1 MSETL
6 LTGGVV
12 LTMDGDQPRAE
23 ALLIRDNRIAAVGDA
38 AAVRQAASPSA
49 KVIDL
54 KGKTVMPGFNDGH
67 AHVQDIGSFERQLNI
82 VGLNRTEIIE
92 RLMEEDQKLAPGKIL
107 MAAHWDYP
115 DCPDPHIS
123 YLDRAFPDRPVYLV
137 QFSGH
142 GAWVNTAMLK
152 VIKMDRDTPDW
163 EGGGPDRDENGELN
177 GILREPGMCPGMRKV
192 WFKLLRDKEAVRENL
207 PLALVQLAR
216 HGITSAQ
223 DNTWFPWYL
232 DAIARVHR
240 NGNLTVRL
248 SCWSFGFFTP
258 LDIWFGL
265 KRFNSDW
272 YARGPRKLGLDGAF
286 SSHTAWLNEPYAD
299 QPDTVGSGK
308 SVDQI
313 TPKLKRATRQGR
325 QVACHSIGDASTSA
339 YISAAEAVGD
349 PTRIAQLR
357 HRVEHGQL
365 VSHADI
371 ERAARLGM
379 VFCGQPYAAANPEKD
394 VALLGEERAA
404 RAYPYRSLIDAGI
417 HLAFGSDYPGESTL
431 NPFEAIHVAV
441 NRDSAQAIT
450 VQEALYCYTAGSAYA
465 QFKEG
470 EKGTLRP
477 GYLADLVVIS
487 DDPTAIDPSLIKDI
501 QVHATLV
508 DGIPV
513 YLRDGESGFGAETR
527 GPAPNP

>member
-1 MSETL
+1 MSELL

-12 LTMDGDQPRAE
+12 LTMDRDQPRAE
-23 ALLIRDNRIAAVGDA
+23 ALLIRRNLIAAVGDA
-38 AAVRQAASPSA
+38 AAVRQIASSSA

-54 KGKTVMPGFNDGH
+54 RGKTVMPGFNDGH
-67 AHVQDIGSFERQLNI
+67 AHVQDIGSFERQVNI

-92 RLMEEDQKLAPGKIL
+92 RLLEEDRKLAPGQIL

-115 DCPDPHIS
+115 DCPDPDITH
-123 YLDRAFPDRPVYLV
+123 LDRALPDRPVYLA

-152 VIKMDRDTPDW
+152 VIKMDRNTPDW
-163 EGGGPDRDENGELN
+163 EGGGPDRNENGELN
-177 GILREPGMCPGMRKV
+177 GILREPGLYPGIRKV
-192 WFKLLRDKEAVRENL
+192 WIKLVRDKEAVRENL

-216 HGITSAQ
+216 NGITSAQ

-232 DAIARVHR
+232 DAIARAHR
-240 NGNLTVRL
+240 NGNLTARL
-248 SCWSFGFFTP
+248 SCWSFGFMPP

-265 KRFNSDW
+265 KRFNSEW

-286 SSHTAWLNEPYAD
+286 SSHTAWLSEPYAD
-299 QPDTVGSGK
+299 QPDTVGEGK
-308 SVDQI
+308 SVDKI
-313 TPKLKRATRQGR
+313 TQKLRRATRQGR
-325 QVACHSIGDASTSA
+325 QLACHSIGDAATNA

-349 PTRIAQLR
+349 PARIAMLR

-365 VSHADI
+365 VSAADI

-379 VFCGQPYAAANPEKD
+379 VFCAQPYAAANPEKD
-394 VALLGEERAA
+394 LALLGEERAA
-404 RAYPYRSLIDAGI
+404 RAYPYRSLIDAGV

-431 NPFEAIHVAV
+431 NPFKAIHVAV

-450 VQEALYCYTAGSAYA
+450 VEEALYCYTAGSALA
-465 QFKEG
+465 EFREH

-477 GYLADLVVIS
+477 GYLADVVIVS
-487 DDPTAIDPSLIKDI
+487 DDPTSVDPSQVGEIR
-501 QVHATLV
+501 VHATLV
-508 DGIPV
+508 DGHAV
-513 YLRDGESGFGAETR
+513 YVRDGDRRFGSDTRVPTPSG
-527 GPAPNP
+527 